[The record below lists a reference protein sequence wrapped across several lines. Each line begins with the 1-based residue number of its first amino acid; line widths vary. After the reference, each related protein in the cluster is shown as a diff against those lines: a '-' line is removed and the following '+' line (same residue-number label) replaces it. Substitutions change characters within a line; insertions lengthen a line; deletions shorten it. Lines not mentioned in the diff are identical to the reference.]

1 MNNTTNGSPRTATY
15 QITPPGG
22 SWATADNG
30 TYTVSMN
37 ADQVNNVNGNF
48 TPAGSLGTF
57 AVAINAADEID
68 VVLVPVGTPT
78 SADTESSLPA
88 SLAQEPVGGTFYVE
102 VWTKDVDGSTNGIT
116 GGDLNF
122 SFATANVSGGT
133 INHGGIYTNLTGG
146 TVNNSSGMV
155 TDLSG
160 NVNPGDN
167 SEGVSQWVRL
177 GYVSFTAT
185 ASGTAAFT
193 AAAGSDQFARAN
205 EGGVPWADVELN
217 QPPASINNS
226 TPVVTEISPARGP
239 LAGGTSVTI
248 TGTNLLKAKAVEFGS
263 VAGKIIRDTATKI
276 VVTSPRGVA
285 GTVDVT
291 VRGARGVSATSAVD
305 QFTYVAA
312 PIVNGI
318 APNSVSVASST
329 SVTITG
335 SNLGSTTTATVKFG
349 KVAATITSDNGST
362 IVVNSPAG
370 KAGTVNVTVT
380 TVGGVS
386 ATSSADKFTYVAAP
400 TVKSI
405 KPATGLST
413 GGTSVTITGTNLLNA
428 KVYFGGVPATI
439 SEDRAASIVATSP
452 AGTGTVYVTVTTA
465 GGTSATSPADTFT
478 YVAAPTTKSFS
489 PASGLLGTPVAIAGT
504 NLLDFAANNSG
515 RTAATS
521 FGAESGNESVADSP
535 LSTSKV
541 DVMVAPAA
549 SVVINS
555 DAFTPVVN
563 DLALLDLM
571 ALSSSSATIR
581 RKMVENLMESLFV

>member
-1 MNNTTNGSPRTATY
+1 MTPWLFRVPNRRRQWACSGYGLPTRSPRFERLETRALLNAHAWWTPGPAGSTDEIDVVLVPVGTPTSADTESSLPASLAQEPVGGTFYVEVWTKDVDGSTNGITGGDLNFSFATANVSGGTINHGGIYTNLTGGTVNNSSGMVTDLSGNVNPGDNSEGVSQWVRLGYVSFTATASGTAAFTAAAGSDQFARANEGGVPWADVELNQPPASVIIGTPAPGPTASLTAAGVTAAGGTSYSFTVTYSDASAAVNVATLDSNNVTVTGPGGFSQAATFVSVNNTTNGSPRTATY

-205 EGGVPWADVELN
+205 KGGVPWADVELN
-217 QPPASINNS
+217 QPPASVIIG
-226 TPVVTEISPARGP
+226 TPAPGPTASLTAAGVTA
-239 LAGGTSVTI
+239 AGGTSYSFTVTYSD
-248 TGTNLLKAKAVEFGS
+248 ASAAVN
-263 VAGKIIRDTATKI
+263 VATLD
-276 VVTSPRGVA
+276 
-285 GTVDVT
+285 
-291 VRGARGVSATSAVD
+291 
-305 QFTYVAA
+305 
-312 PIVNGI
+312 
-318 APNSVSVASST
+318 
-329 SVTITG
+329 
-335 SNLGSTTTATVKFG
+335 SN
-349 KVAATITSDNGST
+349 
-362 IVVNSPAG
+362 
-370 KAGTVNVTVT
+370 NVTVT
-380 TVGGVS
+380 G
-386 ATSSADKFTYVAAP
+386 
-400 TVKSI
+400 
-405 KPATGLST
+405 
-413 GGTSVTITGTNLLNA
+413 
-428 KVYFGGVPATI
+428 
-439 SEDRAASIVATSP
+439 
-452 AGTGTVYVTVTTA
+452 
-465 GGTSATSPADTFT
+465 
-478 YVAAPTTKSFS
+478 
-489 PASGLLGTPVAIAGT
+489 
-504 NLLDFAANNSG
+504 
-515 RTAATS
+515 
-521 FGAESGNESVADSP
+521 
-535 LSTSKV
+535 
-541 DVMVAPAA
+541 PAA
-549 SVVINS
+549 S
-555 DAFTPVVN
+555 ARRRP
-563 DLALLDLM
+563 
-571 ALSSSSATIR
+571 SSA
-581 RKMVENLMESLFV
+581 